1 MSPATAALDTMTTG
15 RFSGPWQART
25 CPFCG
30 LATDVPHETQ
40 EGCIEALHVEI
51 ARMRGILE
59 HLRPVARTRSPLDTT
74 EDSGA

>member
-1 MSPATAALDTMTTG
+1 M
-15 RFSGPWQART
+15 

-51 ARMRGILE
+51 ARMRGILD
-59 HLRPVARTRSPLDTT
+59 HLRPAVPARAPLDSP

>member
-1 MSPATAALDTMTTG
+1 M
-15 RFSGPWQART
+15 

-51 ARMRGILE
+51 TRMRGILD
-59 HLRPVARTRSPLDTT
+59 HLRPVAPARAPLDSP